1 MRASILNTVE
11 GEQVND
17 GQVEFNADG
26 SLNIIV
32 KKKRLVM
39 LFLQNQQE
47 LLLLEKYYKLQ
58 PQSTSCT
65 IRFKTLPVVLICRW

>member
-1 MRASILNTVE
+1 MRALENEIHMRASILNTVE

-47 LLLLEKYYKLQ
+47 LLLLE
-58 PQSTSCT
+58 
-65 IRFKTLPVVLICRW
+65 

>member
-11 GEQVND
+11 GERVND

-47 LLLLEKYYKLQ
+47 LLLLE
-58 PQSTSCT
+58 
-65 IRFKTLPVVLICRW
+65 